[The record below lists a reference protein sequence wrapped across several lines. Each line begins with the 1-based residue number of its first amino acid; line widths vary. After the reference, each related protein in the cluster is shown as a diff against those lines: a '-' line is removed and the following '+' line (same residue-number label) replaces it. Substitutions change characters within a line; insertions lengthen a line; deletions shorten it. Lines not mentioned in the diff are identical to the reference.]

1 MNDQLPL
8 AGATPAQQERAHA
21 LVDILYLMQVVW
33 LYVFAAVYPFVGLAY
48 GIILTA
54 GSLSP
59 KAKRIG
65 RVTLILGII
74 NLGLCLV
81 AGAGI
86 VVLSL
91 TGVLAGI
98 AAAD

>member
-1 MNDQLPL
+1 MTEQLPF

-33 LYVFAAVYPFVGLAY
+33 LYVFAAVYPFVGLMY
-48 GIILTA
+48 GIILMT

-65 RVTLILGII
+65 RIVLILGIV
-74 NLGLCLV
+74 NLGLCILAAV
-81 AGAGI
+81 AI

-91 TGVLAGI
+91 TGIFAGI
-98 AAAD
+98 ATAD